1 MKKTIKIEKIE
12 NKLTKANDPFIKV
25 NGEYTIFDEDL
36 IALIKKNEGKQLV
49 VNVETK
55 GQYKNIR
62 TIFENEKP
70 VGEKVLF
77 CPTEVE
83 MKVPVE
89 RPMIPV
95 SAIEFDKKKAIVRE
109 EMTLIRDKPNART
122 FGVGKDQIKIY
133 FDTPQELE
141 AEIKALNALGL
152 MPADYAQ

>member
-25 NGEYTIFDEDL
+25 NGEFTIFDEDL

-55 GQYKNIR
+55 GEYKNIR
-62 TIFENEKP
+62 KIFDEKP
-70 VGEKVLF
+70 VEDPYYPSK
-77 CPTEVE
+77 EE
-83 MKVPVE
+83 MRVPVE
-89 RPMIPV
+89 RPM
-95 SAIEFDKKKAIVRE
+95 DKKKAIVRE